1 MTIGQKL
8 QSIRL
13 AKGISVYRLAQ
24 ISEVTEHYIHA
35 IENNKSQPS
44 IMILEQL
51 LNALDYTLAEFF
63 SESNAIIISASPDE
77 ADLIHSYR
85 ALSPAK
91 KKALLILLAESEH

>member
-51 LNALDYTLAEFF
+51 LNALDYTLSEFF
-63 SESNAIIISASPDE
+63 SEPNAIISASPDE

-91 KKALLILLAESEH
+91 KKALLILLAESKH

>member
-51 LNALDYTLAEFF
+51 LNALDYTLSEFF
-63 SESNAIIISASPDE
+63 SEPNAIISVSPDE

>member
-51 LNALDYTLAEFF
+51 LNALDYTLSEFF
-63 SESNAIIISASPDE
+63 SESYAIISASPDE

>member
-24 ISEVTEHYIHA
+24 NSEVTEHYIHA

-51 LNALDYTLAEFF
+51 LNALDYTLSEFF
-63 SESNAIIISASPDE
+63 SESNAIISASPDE

>member
-8 QSIRL
+8 QSIRS
-13 AKGISVYRLAQ
+13 AKGISVYRLSQ

-51 LNALDYTLAEFF
+51 LNALDYTLSEFF
-63 SESNAIIISASPDE
+63 SESSTTISASPEE
-77 ADLIHSYR
+77 AKLVHSYR

-91 KKALLILLAESEH
+91 KKALLTLLSNNED

>member
-51 LNALDYTLAEFF
+51 LNALDYTLSEFF
-63 SESNAIIISASPDE
+63 SEPNAIISASADE

-91 KKALLILLAESEH
+91 KKALLILLAENEH

>member
-13 AKGISVYRLAQ
+13 AKGISVYRLSQ
-24 ISEVTEHYIHA
+24 TSEVTEHYIHA

-51 LNALDYTLAEFF
+51 LNALDYTLSEFF
-63 SESNAIIISASPDE
+63 SESNTIISASSDE
-77 ADLIHSYR
+77 AELVHSYR

-91 KKALLILLAESEH
+91 KKALLTLLSNNEG